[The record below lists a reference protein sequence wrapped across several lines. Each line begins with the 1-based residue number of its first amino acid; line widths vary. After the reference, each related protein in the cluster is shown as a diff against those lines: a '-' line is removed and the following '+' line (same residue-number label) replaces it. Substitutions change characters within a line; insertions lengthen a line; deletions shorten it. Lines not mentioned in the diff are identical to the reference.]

1 MSWWAL
7 QDRTCDPCRVNSQKR
22 VSTAYAS
29 LASSRNHDGPTA
41 AYNGTD
47 EQVLARFG
55 RGLAAFLLH
64 EPARLLGVR
73 EVAGVLGVSAP
84 IHRLCARGE
93 IVHVRVSNAIRI
105 SPQAVIDYLTDREP

>member
-1 MSWWAL
+1 
-7 QDRTCDPCRVNSQKR
+7 VNSQKG
-22 VSTAYAS
+22 VSTPYAS

-84 IHRLCARGE
+84 IIYRLCVRGE